1 LHKYMPRSGAHGP
14 EADAEYAVLI
24 RGDPHAS
31 SVMSMRNC
39 TDDSYVQFCESI
51 LSQLPTLYHI
61 VSRLAELPVIE
72 VAEATVLEYQGVPD
86 LSNAQRLS

>member
-1 LHKYMPRSGAHGP
+1 MPRTGAHCP

-24 RGDPHAS
+24 RGDPQAS
-31 SVMSMRNC
+31 SVMSMRTC
-39 TDDSYVQFCESI
+39 ASDSHVEFYEMTPSRF
-51 LSQLPTLYHI
+51 PTLHHI
-61 VSRLAELPVIE
+61 ISRLAELPVFE